1 MPIRYITDHMIQVQ
15 KINKNKDGIA
25 HAQVKLCNLLI
36 IGMNNDIVNESFT
49 TNLLNQIKQ
58 FLINSFLISHEII
71 YDMSLILKKKQKFF
85 SLH

>member
-25 HAQVKLCNLLI
+25 HAQVKLCNLLL
-36 IGMNNDIVNESFT
+36 IGMNNDIVNKSFT

-58 FLINSFLISHEII
+58 FLLNSFLISHEMI
-71 YDMSLILKKKQKFF
+71 YDMSLILKKTEIF